1 MIQDPAG
8 LWFSPGFRLLDSGF
22 SSKNRPL
29 MPVSRTDILKFLE
42 KQARH
47 PLSARDLLGQF
58 RLRRNERQA
67 AVRLLDAMVEEGTLI
82 RLKNDRYSLPRQI
95 NLRVGTISVHR
106 DGYGFVTQTDGGE
119 DVFVP
124 ARFVREAMDG
134 DRVAVRVERG
144 WKTGKPEGRIV
155 RILERAHQTLVGRYE
170 GGKRFGYV
178 VPADPRLTHDIF
190 IPPRASLKARPGQ
203 MVIVRIDTYPE
214 RNRNPEG
221 TIIEILG
228 DPNDPEVEILTI
240 VHKHGLPYRFPAETL
255 ERAAQIPAQVLEAD
269 LAGRRDLRE
278 LTVVTIDG
286 ETARD
291 FDDAVAVEKEDGSQ
305 IRLWVSIADVAH
317 YVAEGGPLDREA
329 LERSTSVYFPG
340 RCIPM
345 LPESL
350 SNGICSLN
358 PEVDRLTLTAEMLF
372 DSQGGRISS
381 RFYPSVIRSRAR
393 LTYTEVRD
401 MVVNRDQPVIDRY
414 PEICPHLEVMKE
426 LALRL
431 TAMRRRRGSLD
442 FDLPEAEVVL
452 DLRGRPEDI
461 VRSERTLAHRM
472 IEEFMLA
479 ANEAVADFLT
489 EKKAPF
495 LYRVHEPPDLE
506 KLQAFQEFIAHF
518 NYGPFLKETRIEPGR
533 LQALL
538 AEAEGKPE
546 ERMIN
551 EVLLRSM
558 KQARYSSENVGHFGL
573 AAERYCHFTS
583 PIRRYPDLVVHR
595 VLRKSLRKGGL
606 SEKEKERLNHQLPE
620 MGEITSRRERRAMDA
635 EREIVDL
642 KKCQFMADKVGEE
655 FSGFISGVQPFGL
668 FVELKDVFVEGL
680 VRVSSLSDDFYH
692 FEEDLHRLYGANNRR
707 IFQIGDEVRVQV
719 TRVNLERREIDFV
732 LADMVEAESARPA
745 RRPRKQRR

>member
-1 MIQDPAG
+1 
-8 LWFSPGFRLLDSGF
+8 
-22 SSKNRPL
+22 
-29 MPVSRTDILKFLE
+29 MPVTRAEILTFFE

-47 PLSARDLLGQF
+47 PLSAGDLLGQF

-67 AVRLLDAMVEEGTLI
+67 AVRLLDTMVEEGTLI
-82 RLKNDRYSLPRQI
+82 RLKGDRYSLPRQV
-95 NLRVGTISVHR
+95 NLRVGVISVHR
-106 DGYGFVTQTDGGE
+106 DGYGFVTQTEGDQ

-170 GGKRFGYV
+170 AGKRFGYV
-178 VPADPRLTHDIF
+178 VPADPRLNHDIF
-190 IPPRASLKARPGQ
+190 IPPRASLKARAGQ
-203 MVIVRIDTYPE
+203 MVIARIDAYPE

-228 DPNDPEVEILTI
+228 DPDDPEVEILAI

-255 ERAAQIPAQVLEAD
+255 ERATQIPDHVLEAD
-269 LAGRRDLRE
+269 LAGRQDLRD

-291 FDDAVAVEKEDGSQ
+291 FDDAVAVKREGDNG

-317 YVAEGGPLDREA
+317 YVTEEGPLDREA

-358 PEVDRLTLTAEMLF
+358 PGVDRLTLTAEMLF
-372 DSQGGRISS
+372 DVQGGRVSS
-381 RFYPSVIRSRAR
+381 RFYTSVIRSSAR

-401 MVVNRDQPVIDRY
+401 MVVNRDQSVIDRY
-414 PEICPHLEVMKE
+414 PEIFPHLEVMKE

-479 ANEAVADFLT
+479 ANEAVAAFLT
-489 EKKAPF
+489 GKKAPF
-495 LYRVHEPPDLE
+495 LYRIHEPPDLE

-518 NYGPFLKETRIEPGR
+518 NYGPFLKDTRIEPGR
-533 LQALL
+533 LQTLL

-558 KQARYSSENVGHFGL
+558 KQARYSSDNVGHFGL
-573 AAERYCHFTS
+573 AAECYCHFTS

-595 VLRKSLRKGGL
+595 VLRKALRGRGL
-606 SEKEKERLNHQLPE
+606 SERETERLKQVLPE

-655 FSGFISGVQPFGL
+655 FPGFISGVQPFGF
-668 FVELKDVFVEGL
+668 FVELKEIFVEGL
-680 VRVSSLSDDFYH
+680 VRVSSLTDDFYN

-707 IFQIGDEVRVQV
+707 TFQVGDEVSVQV
-719 TRVNLERREIDFV
+719 VRVDLERREIDFV
-732 LADMVEAESARPA
+732 LPELVGKEPARPT

>member
-1 MIQDPAG
+1 
-8 LWFSPGFRLLDSGF
+8 
-22 SSKNRPL
+22 
-29 MPVSRTDILKFLE
+29 
-42 KQARH
+42 
-47 PLSARDLLGQF
+47 
-58 RLRRNERQA
+58 
-67 AVRLLDAMVEEGTLI
+67 
-82 RLKNDRYSLPRQI
+82 
-95 NLRVGTISVHR
+95 
-106 DGYGFVTQTDGGE
+106 
-119 DVFVP
+119 
-124 ARFVREAMDG
+124 MDG

-170 GGKRFGYV
+170 AGKRFGYV
-178 VPADPRLTHDIF
+178 VPADPRLNHDIF
-190 IPPRASLKARPGQ
+190 IPPRASLKARAGQ
-203 MVIVRIDTYPE
+203 MVIARIDAYPE

-228 DPNDPEVEILTI
+228 DPDDPEVEILAI

-255 ERAAQIPAQVLEAD
+255 ERAAQIPDHVLEAD
-269 LAGRRDLRE
+269 LDGRNDLRD

-291 FDDAVAVEKEDGSQ
+291 FDDAVAVKREGDNG

-358 PEVDRLTLTAEMLF
+358 PGVDRLTLTAEMLF
-372 DSQGGRISS
+372 DGQGGRVSS
-381 RFYPSVIRSRAR
+381 RFYTSVIRSRAR

-401 MVVNRDQPVIDRY
+401 MVVNRDQSVIDRY
-414 PEICPHLEVMKE
+414 PEIFPHLEVMKE

-479 ANEAVADFLT
+479 ANEAVAAFLT
-489 EKKAPF
+489 GKKAPF
-495 LYRVHEPPDLE
+495 LYRIHEPPDLE

-518 NYGPFLKETRIEPGR
+518 NYGPFLKDTRIEPGR
-533 LQALL
+533 LQTLL

-558 KQARYSSENVGHFGL
+558 KQARYSSDNVGHFGL
-573 AAERYCHFTS
+573 AAECYCHFTS

-595 VLRKSLRKGGL
+595 VLRKALRGRGL
-606 SEKEKERLNHQLPE
+606 SERETERLTAVASGDGRDHLPQ
-620 MGEITSRRERRAMDA
+620 GAPGHGRGAGDRRPEEVPVHGGQGGRGIFRIHFRRPALRLFRGIEGDFRGGTRA
-635 EREIVDL
+635 GL
-642 KKCQFMADKVGEE
+642 
-655 FSGFISGVQPFGL
+655 QPDRRLLPF
-668 FVELKDVFVEGL
+668 
-680 VRVSSLSDDFYH
+680 RRRSASSLRGQQPENLSG
-692 FEEDLHRLYGANNRR
+692 RGRSQSPGGPGR
-707 IFQIGDEVRVQV
+707 SGTPGDR
-719 TRVNLERREIDFV
+719 F
-732 LADMVEAESARPA
+732 RPA
-745 RRPRKQRR
+745 RTGRNGAGPTDPTPSETTEVTVVQGRSMLRPDGNHPSQDRAQHAAPLRL